1 MKETEDTPYQ
11 VTFEIV
17 NEGCKGLK
25 KLRESGIKGY
35 VLSDIRRGPGG
46 ITSHL
51 IRIPFEEAAEVP
63 NSFTKAGDALR
74 FDSHGCKVCNAIET
88 YNSFLV
94 SGRHL
99 NDSTIIYSFVAP
111 NFETYKKILASL
123 EAAGFKLKISEVAK
137 FEAKRKNLTEKQER
151 VLWFALKM
159 GFFDFPRKITLR
171 ELSRRLGIALS
182 TTSEISRR
190 GIRRLLENF
199 FTS

>member
-25 KLRESGIKGY
+25 KLRESEIEGY
-35 VLSDIRRGPGG
+35 ILSDIRRGKGN

-51 IRIPFEEAAEVP
+51 IRIPSTEVAKVP
-63 NSFTKAGDALR
+63 NTFTKAGNVFR

-88 YNSFLV
+88 QKAFLV

-111 NFETYKKILASL
+111 NFTAYKEIVATLEAEGFKPKIL
-123 EAAGFKLKISEVAK
+123 EVTK
-137 FEAKRKNLTEKQER
+137 FEAKTKNLTEKQER

-159 GFFDFPRKITLR
+159 GFFNFPRKITMR

-190 GIRRLLENF
+190 GIHF
-199 FTS
+199 